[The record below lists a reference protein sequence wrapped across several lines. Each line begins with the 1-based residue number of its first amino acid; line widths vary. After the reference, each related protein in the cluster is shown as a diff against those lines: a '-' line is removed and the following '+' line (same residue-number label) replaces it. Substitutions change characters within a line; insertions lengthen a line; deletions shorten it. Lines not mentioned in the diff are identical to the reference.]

1 MTVDLQLVGQRRQLS
16 EVLELSAY
24 RLIQE
29 ALTNAVK
36 HSGGTTAHVRLTYT
50 PHALDIAV
58 CDNGTARVSAGAYGG
73 GGGHGL
79 IGMRERVRL
88 HGGQLRAGP
97 RPQGGFAVHASLPLD
112 RNPS

>member
-1 MTVDLQLVGQRRQLS
+1 
-16 EVLELSAY
+16 
-24 RLIQE
+24 
-29 ALTNAVK
+29 VK
-36 HSGGTTAHVRLTYT
+36 HSGGSTAHVRLTYS

-58 CDNGTARVSAGAYGG
+58 CDNGTAGLGPSAATNIG

-97 RPQGGFAVHASLPLD
+97 RPQGGFAVHARLPLD